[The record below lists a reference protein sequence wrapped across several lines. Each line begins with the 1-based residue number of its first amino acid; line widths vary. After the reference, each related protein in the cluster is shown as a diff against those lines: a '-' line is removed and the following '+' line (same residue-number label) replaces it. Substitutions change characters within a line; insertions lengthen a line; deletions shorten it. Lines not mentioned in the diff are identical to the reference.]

1 MCVLGGCLCL
11 YALLP
16 PKTESSSAFLWR
28 GCPLYLS
35 SPGLLSRGCHVE
47 ASAAQRC
54 LLQRPNSLTGPI
66 PTCPDLHPTQPH
78 PPAATRASLGSFKS
92 SRHSSPCGPWPV
104 PCLLRLTTRQES
116 GQRDLLKAVTTTTC
130 NKPLPS
136 SVSRALGG
144 TCGVTQPPERWPWKS
159 RREGGGLHSSAS
171 PAWPRVNLSPSVVS
185 LPSSRVSQAP
195 EGGLRW
201 VPSRAGHSS
210 CGCSVDVTGLSNS

>member
-1 MCVLGGCLCL
+1 MLGGCLCL

-78 PPAATRASLGSFKS
+78 PSAATRASLGSFKS

-104 PCLLRLTTRQES
+104 PCLLQLTTRQES

-130 NKPLPS
+130 NKQLPS

-159 RREGGGLHSSAS
+159 RRDKGKP
-171 PAWPRVNLSPSVVS
+171 PAWRSGPHPGPAVITSLFARNAKDSPDTARKRLRTSRPAS
-185 LPSSRVSQAP
+185 LPRPLQ
-195 EGGLRW
+195 L
-201 VPSRAGHSS
+201 
-210 CGCSVDVTGLSNS
+210 

>member
-1 MCVLGGCLCL
+1 MKTIESKITSNFLSWKIRESM
-11 YALLP
+11 LP
-16 PKTESSSAFLWR
+16 IQMKK
-28 GCPLYLS
+28 LYLNKVC
-35 SPGLLSRGCHVE
+35 G
-47 ASAAQRC
+47 
-54 LLQRPNSLTGPI
+54 
-66 PTCPDLHPTQPH
+66 
-78 PPAATRASLGSFKS
+78 
-92 SRHSSPCGPWPV
+92 SPCGPWPV

-130 NKPLPS
+130 NKQLPS

>member
-130 NKPLPS
+130 NKQLPS

-159 RREGGGLHSSAS
+159 RREGGKGGKEHTPLPVLLSGSSLSGKMTTFMGL
-171 PAWPRVNLSPSVVS
+171 WV
-185 LPSSRVSQAP
+185 
-195 EGGLRW
+195 GLGPPTPHPTHYW
-201 VPSRAGHSS
+201 GQ
-210 CGCSVDVTGLSNS
+210 L